1 MADEKKL
8 DILKG
13 AILLEYKGKALYESV
28 ARKSDI
34 DAVRE
39 LFGFLVKEEEKHIE
53 LLKKQFTEIVKGND
67 FDAADFA
74 ADEQSAFNQIL
85 TEKIGKEISAASYES
100 AVIAAA
106 LELEKKAVEY
116 YSAQEMKAESQEE
129 KKIFKWLTVWEK
141 EHMMMM
147 AKLDEEIK
155 EQVWYDNAF
164 WPLD

>member
-28 ARKSDI
+28 AQKSDI

-74 ADEQSAFNQIL
+74 ADEQSAFNQII
-85 TEKIGKEISAASYES
+85 TEKIGKEVSAASYES

-116 YSAQEMKAESQEE
+116 YSAQEMKTENIEE

>member
-28 ARKSDI
+28 AQKSDI

-85 TEKIGKEISAASYES
+85 TEKIGKEVSAASYES

-116 YSAQEMKAESQEE
+116 YSAQEMKTENIEE

>member
-13 AILLEYKGKALYESV
+13 AILLEYKVKALYESV

-85 TEKIGKEISAASYES
+85 TEKIGKEVSAASYES

-116 YSAQEMKAESQEE
+116 YSAQEMKAENQEE

-147 AKLDEEIK
+147 AKLNEEIK